1 MYFVRRRP
9 KLLFTVF
16 QQTPTP
22 TMTQTSFT
30 LRPTD
35 EHIELMQ
42 LLKVKDI
49 AQSGGHAKMIIED
62 GGVKV
67 NGVQEF
73 RKRNKLKPGD
83 IIEVEG
89 IEITILSSN

>member
-1 MYFVRRRP
+1 
-9 KLLFTVF
+9 
-16 QQTPTP
+16 
-22 TMTQTSFT
+22 MTQDTFT

-35 EHIELMQ
+35 EYIELMQ

-49 AQSGGHAKMIIED
+49 VQSGGHAKMIIED
-62 GGVKV
+62 GAVMV

-83 IIEVEG
+83 LIEVEG
-89 IEITILSSN
+89 LAITIVGAGGN